1 MRPRKTL
8 DNSIS
13 KTEWVNHFKEIY
25 RLTLQDSE
33 NEQQVNE
40 SPLHINELDHEI
52 STDEVRFA
60 IRKLKTGKASENDD
74 ILAEMLKVGQEHFVK
89 FLTTLFNYVFSSGIF
104 PDIWTKSVIVP
115 IHKRVMFIVL
125 IIIEVFRC

>member
-1 MRPRKTL
+1 M

-25 RLTLQDSE
+25 RLTVQDSE

-40 SPLHINELDHEI
+40 SPLNIDELDHEI

-60 IRKLKTGKASENDD
+60 IRKLKTGKASGHDD

-89 FLTTLFNYVFSSGIF
+89 YLTTLFNHVFSGGIF

-115 IHKRVMFIVL
+115 I
-125 IIIEVFRC
+125 